1 MDVLY
6 FVLTSFGMTQILV
19 YGKVF
24 DKIRPKHYFFHC
36 SMCVGFHVGW
46 ILWSINT
53 YTKLFTFDYSLITG
67 FALACISSATSY
79 VLNMVFGDEG
89 INIKIRSNS

>member
-1 MDVLY
+1 MDLLY
-6 FVLTSFGMTQILV
+6 FILTSFGMTQILV

-24 DKIRPKHYFFHC
+24 DKIRPARHFFHC
-36 SMCVGFHVGW
+36 PMCMGFHVGW
-46 ILWSINT
+46 ILWSLNA

-79 VLNMVFGDEG
+79 VLSMVFGDEG
-89 INIKIRSNS
+89 INLKIGSDS